1 MATPPATPSVSI
13 RLQLES
19 RWGARFTSIAL
30 TPAQAA
36 FWSARGAPPA
46 FVGSAGHRAWE
57 EEGEDYL
64 EEHPEV
70 AELWDAN
77 NSAWRTEDPRWF
89 EWDSWEGC
97 DDTGALA
104 SAGVFVSLEVDGEK
118 KATKMPYMDF
128 AKAHG
133 CQVRVTELNPPAV
146 PTAAAAAVDPQ
157 TEPKTATGSAM
168 FYGFD
173 EEKGVGRTI
182 AGTLPAGAPAFC
194 ASGVIF
200 WVTRYYNADGRTQ
213 DYVTGATYDGLEDE
227 GDEDCWVCR
236 SGEGSYGVVVVP

>member
-1 MATPPATPSVSI
+1 MATSAVSI

-19 RWGARFTSIAL
+19 RWGARFSQIEL

-36 FWSARGAPPA
+36 FWYGRTPA
-46 FVGSAGHRAWE
+46 FVASAGHRAWE

-77 NSAWRTEDPRWF
+77 SSAWLTEDPRWF
-89 EWDSWEGC
+89 EWDSWEDC

-104 SAGVFVSLEVDGEK
+104 SAGVFVSLSVDGEK

-133 CQVRVTELNPPAV
+133 CQVRVTELNPPAM
-146 PTAAAAAVDPQ
+146 PAAAAVDDDSCQPARKLK
-157 TEPKTATGSAM
+157 ETATESAT

-173 EEKGVGRTI
+173 EEKGVGRII

-194 ASGVIF
+194 ASGFIF
-200 WVTRYYNADGRTQ
+200 WVTRFHNADGGTQ
-213 DYVTGATYDGLEDE
+213 DYVTCATYDGLEVE
-227 GDEDCWVCR
+227 GDEDYWECC
-236 SGEGSYGVVVVP
+236 SGAGSYGVVVVP